1 MTIPVKSLGT
11 IYEGYNTREPKYS
24 LAFDGT
30 SQYLTRTPAVAG
42 DRTKWTFSCWLKKSS
57 DGDAKNHIF
66 VAGSS
71 TTPGGLLTG
80 IYFNND
86 VIAAAWNSASSVS
99 LSTSTFR
106 DPTAWYHV
114 VAVARLTSL
123 DVYVN
128 GTLVVQK
135 THSSGLAAE
144 INNTSE
150 HRIGC
155 QINLDQFYFNGA
167 MTDVYFL
174 DGTIAEATEFGY
186 QDELTGSWKR
196 RAYSGSGLSTGVN
209 SFYLPFNNSS
219 ESLASQVTSH
229 TNSVTW
235 TPVNFSRASYWSDC
249 IISDHPENNHCTLNV
264 SDLGS
269 HPVGGAGTYMPL
281 FSTASGKSGT
291 FGITSGKW
299 YWEVYIE
306 DVASGDGGI
315 GIITENR
322 SPNLPTPNVTGSAYM
337 ELSTGK
343 YSDQTDTTGNT
354 YYIDPGS
361 WQVGDTIKVAFDADS
376 GKIWFGLTGTWDF
389 WHQTTNNYPNPIAG
403 TYPVFSGISMEFP
416 WFPFV
421 KTQNAKYY
429 INFGQRPFLVT
440 PPDGFRALCT
450 RNLPTTEIRNPNEA
464 VGVLTFTSS
473 VSSTTQVRK
482 SGDSTKHL
490 PTSIAITKRRDG
502 TEGWKIVD
510 SSNPGYYWGSEDNG
524 GQTSTTL
531 SLVNG
536 GFDYPATAG
545 AYSYL
550 GAVLSQSN
558 RYGISVQP
566 FTVSGATTNV
576 VHSLGTTPEMI
587 IVAYLG
593 SGGTQNPRVYH
604 RYMSG
609 TANTTPTSN
618 LHLNTTNT
626 YAGDP
631 SSSVRISSV
640 DSSQFVFTGGYTGSY
655 VAYLFSGVSG
665 LSRFGM
671 YTSTNASDGP
681 SILVGFKPKLLLLK
695 GASIAGPWV
704 LIDSTRSSNNVSTA
718 NLQMNSNIAESA
730 TNGVDFLANGFKI
743 RNTTNI
749 NSTAGNTYVYAAFAD
764 APFGDIYTAPSN
776 SV

>member
-1 MTIPVKSLGT
+1 M
-11 IYEGYNTREPKYS
+11 YEGYNTREPKYS

-99 LSTSTFR
+99 VSTSVFR

-249 IISDHPENNHCTLNV
+249 IILDHPEDNHCTLNV

-269 HPVGGAGTYMPL
+269 HPVGGAGLHYPIYG
-281 FSTASGKSGT
+281 SSSGHAGT
-291 FGITSGKW
+291 MSITSGKW
-299 YWEVYIE
+299 YWELY
-306 DVASGDGGI
+306 VADTANAGGI
-315 GIITENR
+315 GIVVENR
-322 SPNLPTPNVTGSAYM
+322 DPDFSTFVANSAYL
-337 ELSTGK
+337 ELYVGR
-343 YSDQTDTTGNT
+343 YSNQSDGVGTVYFVN
-354 YYIDPGS
+354 PGG
-361 WQVGDTIKVAFDADS
+361 WVVGDTIQVAFDADNAA
-376 GKIWFGLTGTWDF
+376 IWFGKNNT
-389 WHQTTNNYPNPIAG
+389 WHQTTANVPDPAAG
-403 TYPVFSGISMEFP
+403 TYPVFSSISMEFP
-416 WFPFV
+416 WLPV
-421 KTQNAKYY
+421 LNSRNSEYY
-429 INFGQRPFLVT
+429 INFGQRPFT
-440 PPDGFRALCT
+440 YSPPVGFKSLNT
-450 RNLPTTEIRNPNEA
+450 RNLPTTAIRNPNEA
-464 VGVLTFTSS
+464 VEVLTFTSS
-473 VSSTTQVRK
+473 ISSTTQVRK

-764 APFGDIYTAPSN
+764 APFGDIYTASSN